1 MKLIFISLIFQL
13 MVCIAKFVKI
23 FFMNVK
29 TKKIL
34 ESQWDAMMMSI
45 AYMSKVLVRPHFE
58 YFHLAFIE
66 YLAVLQYVILKKTAR
81 FNFFWSLFFPAQWI
95 LKND

>member
-1 MKLIFISLIFQL
+1 
-13 MVCIAKFVKI
+13 
-23 FFMNVK
+23 
-29 TKKIL
+29 
-34 ESQWDAMMMSI
+34 MMMSI

-81 FNFFWSLFFPAQWI
+81 FNFFWSLFFPAQ
-95 LKND
+95 